1 MWLKSEL
8 EDAREIYQQ
17 IKNVG
22 VDELLDNDEEREA
35 VDFNAVSS
43 NIRNVIIAPRKLH
56 LLMTT
61 IRCQYLCIDS

>member
-17 IKNVG
+17 IKNVD
-22 VDELLDNDEEREA
+22 VDELLDDDDERKAIEA
-35 VDFNAVSS
+35 SALA
-43 NIRNVIIAPRKLH
+43 NIRNIIIAPRKLH

-61 IRCQYLCIDS
+61 IRCQYLCIDT

>member
-17 IKNVG
+17 IKD
-22 VDELLDNDEEREA
+22 VDVNDLLDSDVERTAIE
-35 VDFNAVSS
+35 DNALT
-43 NIRNVIIAPRKLH
+43 NIRNIIIAPRKLH

-61 IRCQYLCIDS
+61 IRCQYLCIDT